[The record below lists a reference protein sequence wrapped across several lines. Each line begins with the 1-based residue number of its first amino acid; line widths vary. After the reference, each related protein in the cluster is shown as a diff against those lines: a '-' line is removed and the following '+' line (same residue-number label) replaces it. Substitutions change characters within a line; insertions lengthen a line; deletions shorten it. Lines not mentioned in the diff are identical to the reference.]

1 MATSRNRKSQESNGN
16 RAKGAPRRR
25 ILIVDDAEGIRTYL
39 AHLLEA
45 KGYDVDT
52 AEDGRNALALLE
64 GGAAPDAVLLDIM
77 MPGIDGIETLRRI
90 REFNLDLPVVMLSVI
105 GRASSI
111 VESMQLGAV
120 DYLNKPFEEE
130 DLDFAL
136 AAIFDHADRSGGVCS
151 NTEINSLADP
161 DSVAW
166 SSDAMSK
173 IHEVL
178 EQIAD
183 TDVTVLIQG
192 ESGCGKEIVARA
204 VHQQSSRRDKKFVK
218 VNCAALPEELLE
230 SELFGYEKGAF
241 TGAFARKPGRFEIAN
256 HGTIFLDEIAEMSPG
271 LQAKMLQVLQ
281 DREFTRLGGNKDI
294 KVDVRVVC
302 ATHQPLLE
310 LVSRGDFREDLYF
323 RLNVVNIVIP
333 PLRERREEIEGLCEN
348 FMARYS
354 ARYRRPQHVLSPAV
368 MRAFELY
375 DFPGNIRELENMI
388 KRIVVLESEDS
399 ILADLERQKIGEM
412 AGRSALQ
419 TLLEEIEETAG
430 DIPLR
435 EVGRKMAQQ
444 VERETIERI
453 LLRTSW
459 NRKQAAKLLNVSY
472 KTLLQKIREC
482 GLEAD

>member
-1 MATSRNRKSQESNGN
+1 MASSSNRKSKRRNAANAPAS
-16 RAKGAPRRR
+16 PRRR

-45 KGYDVDT
+45 KGFDVDT
-52 AEDGRNALALLE
+52 AEDGSNALALLE
-64 GGAAPDAVLLDIM
+64 GGAAPDVVLLDIM

-90 REFNLDLPVVMLSVI
+90 RKFNLDLPVVMLSVI

-111 VESMQLGAV
+111 VEAMQLGAV

-136 AAIFDHADRSGGVCS
+136 AAIFDSADRQGSVVA
-151 NTEINSLADP
+151 NTAVNSVADP
-161 DSVAW
+161 ESVDW
-166 SSDAMSK
+166 ECDAMRS
-173 IHEVL
+173 IGEIL
-178 EQIAD
+178 EQIAS

-204 VHQQSSRRDKKFVK
+204 VHQRSTRRDKPFVK

-241 TGAFARKPGRFEIAN
+241 TGANSRKPGRFEIAN

-281 DREFTRLGGNKDI
+281 DREFTRLGGNKDV

-302 ATHQPLLE
+302 ATHRPLLE
-310 LVSRGDFREDLYF
+310 LVERGDFREDLYF
-323 RLNVVNIVIP
+323 RLNVVNVAIP
-333 PLRERREEIEGLCEN
+333 PLRERREEIPGLCES
-348 FMARYS
+348 FLARYS
-354 ARYRRPQHVLSPAV
+354 ARYRRPPRVLSTAIV
-368 MRAFELY
+368 RAFERY
-375 DFPGNIRELENMI
+375 EFPGNIRELENMI

-399 ILADLERQKIGEM
+399 ILADFERQKVGEM

-430 DIPLR
+430 EIPLR
-435 EVGRKMAQQ
+435 EVGRRMAQQ

-459 NRKQAAKLLNVSY
+459 NRKQAAKLLKVSY

>member
-1 MATSRNRKSQESNGN
+1 MATRVSRQNEELRGRKAE
-16 RAKGAPRRR
+16 GASRRR

-52 AEDGRNALALLE
+52 AEDGSKALALLE
-64 GGAAPDAVLLDIM
+64 GGAAPDAILLDIM

-90 REFNLDLPVVMLSVI
+90 RAFNLDLPVVMLSVI

-111 VESMQLGAV
+111 VEAMHLGAV

-130 DLDFAL
+130 ELDVAL
-136 AAIFDHADRSGGVCS
+136 AAVFDRVDRAAHMAS
-151 NTEINSLADP
+151 NTEICDVADP
-161 DSVAW
+161 ANVVW
-166 SSDAMSK
+166 SSGAMQNVRD
-173 IHEVL
+173 VL
-178 EQIAD
+178 TQISG

-204 VHQQSSRRDKKFVK
+204 VHEYSTRKDKNFVK
-218 VNCAALPEELLE
+218 VNCAALPEDLLE

-241 TGAFARKPGRFEIAN
+241 TGANARKPGRFEIAN
-256 HGTIFLDEIAEMSPG
+256 KGTIFLDEIAEMSPG

-281 DREFTRLGGNKDI
+281 DREFTRLGGNKEI

-302 ATHQPLLE
+302 ATHRPLMQMVQE
-310 LVSRGDFREDLYF
+310 GDFREDLYF
-323 RLNVVNIVIP
+323 RLNVVNIEIP
-333 PLRERREEIEGLCEN
+333 PLRDRRDEIPGLCET
-348 FMARYS
+348 FLTRYS
-354 ARYRRPQHVLSPAV
+354 ARYRRPLRSLSPE
-368 MRAFELY
+368 MLDAFSRY

-399 ILADLERQKIGEM
+399 ILADLERKQGGEA

-419 TLLEEIEETAG
+419 ALLDEIEETAG
-430 DIPLR
+430 DVPLR
-435 EVGRKMAQQ
+435 EVGRRMAQQ
-444 VERETIERI
+444 AERETIERI
-453 LLRTSW
+453 LARTSW

-472 KTLLQKIREC
+472 KTLLQKIRES
-482 GLEAD
+482 GLEAE